1 MAARLPRDVFPALY
15 ESSSDE
21 EAELANFRNTKVRF
35 GVFRALFRC
44 DSMHCEFP
52 RIKMDVKRTI
62 YLNKMGMTHHCH
74 ACFHPEPTNLLAR
87 THSHGH
93 MISPTMLEPRNGISP
108 A

>member
-35 GVFRALFRC
+35 GMFRAPFRR

-62 YLNKMGMTHHCH
+62 SQNKMGMTHHCH
-74 ACFHPEPTNLLAR
+74 ASTGYQHSKLLAH
-87 THSHGH
+87 TH
-93 MISPTMLEPRNGISP
+93 
-108 A
+108 